1 MFDALTSKVETRP
14 VDAIRIKDSEAIRD
28 VVELLSKVESALFGV
43 TGSLL
48 FLSNS
53 ESTQSPRYAEMLA
66 NHHDDIAALQSFTHE
81 LLYDTMDGLMYCF
94 TTATQALEAAIA
106 K

>member
-1 MFDALTSKVETRP
+1 MFDTLTSKVEARP
-14 VDAIRIKDSEAIRD
+14 VDAIRIEDSEAVRD

-48 FLSNS
+48 FLFNS
-53 ESTQSPRYAEMLA
+53 ESTQNPRYADMLI
-66 NHHDDIAALQSFTHE
+66 NHRENINALQSFTHE
-81 LLYDTMDGLMYCF
+81 MLYDTMDGLMYCF